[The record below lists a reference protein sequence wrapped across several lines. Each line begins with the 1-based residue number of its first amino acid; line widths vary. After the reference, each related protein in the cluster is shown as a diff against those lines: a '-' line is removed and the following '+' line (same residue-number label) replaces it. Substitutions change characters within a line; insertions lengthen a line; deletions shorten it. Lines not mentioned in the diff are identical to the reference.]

1 MTASFA
7 EQIPIRIGTPEEF
20 LRVAGALRNA
30 SFDEETI
37 CRTLKLDDMSDVGSV
52 NEDEVDFSNVSPQL
66 QLLIRLF
73 LYPALVPLPEVEG
86 AFDRDTIDSFLAL
99 GLWGTGEFG
108 ANANDFYARVLL
120 YPVSG
125 FFVVS
130 DRHSLPDGSEFQPP
144 PDVVFP
150 AIFVGTLLFV
160 EVLPPLEGEDALDL
174 CAGTG
179 IGALILSRTN
189 KRAVSADITLR
200 AEQFARFNSA
210 LNDRSN
216 VEVVSGDLYAAV
228 GGRTFDCIVAH
239 PPYVPSI
246 GLSTIWRDGGAT
258 GETLIRRI
266 IEGLPDHLRAGGRFC
281 AVTLGIDTKTES
293 FEERVRGWLREKTAE
308 FDIIFGC
315 LEERRPADVLKNI
328 AQRDPTG
335 GSNAA
340 RELEKEFDR
349 LGILKMPYGA
359 LFMRR
364 TADPANHKPVTAR
377 KRLNKESKGTDFEA
391 AFVLQDRMSQPNF
404 VPGLIDARPHLA
416 PGLRVKITHV
426 VSDGVLVPAEF
437 TFETDRPFETAAR
450 FEGWM
455 VPLLAR
461 LNGQTTLAAIYEEAK
476 ARSEVP
482 ADFELK
488 DFCGLVAGAMALGYI
503 DLPEMGLTDELK

>member
-1 MTASFA
+1 MTASFV

-20 LRVAGALRNA
+20 LRVAEALRVA

-37 CRTLKLDDMSDVGSV
+37 CRTLNLDDMSDVGSV

-66 QLLIRLF
+66 QILIKLF
-73 LYPALVPLPEVEG
+73 LYPALVPRPEVEG
-86 AFDRDTIDSFLAL
+86 AFDRATIDSFLAL

-108 ANANDFYARVLL
+108 KDDFYACVLL
-120 YPVSG
+120 YPVAG

-130 DRHSLPDGSEFQPP
+130 DRHSLPDGSEFHPP

-160 EVLPPLEGEDALDL
+160 EVLPPLEAEDALDL

-210 LNDRSN
+210 LNDRTN
-216 VEVVSGDLYAAV
+216 MELVSGDLYGAV
-228 GGRTFDCIVAH
+228 GGQTFDCVVAH

-246 GLSTIWRDGGAT
+246 GLSTIWRDGGAS

-281 AVTLGIDTKTES
+281 AVTLGIDTKTEG
-293 FEERVRGWLREKTAE
+293 FEERVRGWLKAQADE

-340 RELEKEFDR
+340 GELEKEFNR
-349 LGILKMPYGA
+349 LGILKMPYGV
-359 LFMRR
+359 LYMRR
-364 TADPANHKPVTAR
+364 AVDPGNHRPWTAR
-377 KRLNKESKGTDFEA
+377 KRLNSETTGTDFEG
-391 AFVLQDRMSQPNF
+391 AFILHDRMSQPDF
-404 VPGLIDARPHLA
+404 VAGLSDARPQLA
-416 PGLRVKITHV
+416 PQLRVKITHV
-426 VSDGVLVPAEF
+426 VSEGVLVPAEF

-461 LNGQTTLAAIYEEAK
+461 LNGQTTLAAIHEEAK
-476 ARSEVP
+476 ARSEMP

-503 DLPEMGLTDELK
+503 DLAGFGAP

>member
-1 MTASFA
+1 
-7 EQIPIRIGTPEEF
+7 
-20 LRVAGALRNA
+20 
-30 SFDEETI
+30 
-37 CRTLKLDDMSDVGSV
+37 
-52 NEDEVDFSNVSPQL
+52 
-66 QLLIRLF
+66 
-73 LYPALVPLPEVEG
+73 
-86 AFDRDTIDSFLAL
+86 
-99 GLWGTGEFG
+99 
-108 ANANDFYARVLL
+108 
-120 YPVSG
+120 
-125 FFVVS
+125 
-130 DRHSLPDGSEFQPP
+130 
-144 PDVVFP
+144 
-150 AIFVGTLLFV
+150 LLFV
-160 EVLPPLEGEDALDL
+160 EVLPPLEAEDALDL

-210 LNDRSN
+210 LNDRTN
-216 VEVVSGDLYAAV
+216 MELVSGDLYGAV
-228 GGRTFDCIVAH
+228 GGRTFDCVVAH

-246 GLSTIWRDGGAT
+246 GFSTIWRDGGAT

-281 AVTLGIDTKTES
+281 AVTLGIDTKTDS
-293 FEERVRGWLREKTAE
+293 FEERVRGWLKEKADE

-315 LEERRPADVLKNI
+315 LEERRPADVLRNI
-328 AQRDPTG
+328 AERDPTG
-335 GSNAA
+335 GSLTA

-349 LGILKMPYGA
+349 LGILKMPYGV

-364 TADPANHKPVTAR
+364 TADPANHKPGTAR
-377 KRLNKESKGTDFEA
+377 KRLNSETKGTDFEA
-391 AFVLQDRMSQPNF
+391 AFVLHDRLSHPDF
-404 VPGLIDARPHLA
+404 VAGLIDARPQLA

-461 LNGQTTLAAIYEEAK
+461 LNGQTTLAAVYEEAK
-476 ARSEVP
+476 ARSEMP

-488 DFCGLVAGAMALGYI
+488 DFCGLIAGAMALGYI
-503 DLPEMGLTDELK
+503 DLPGFGASA